1 MEKILVTGA
10 SGFVGQYV
18 VAELI
23 RNGHAVIA
31 SSADPDKARQS
42 SWFDQ
47 ADYISLDL
55 SAFDPAKGY
64 STLNPATDYFRW
76 FGEPDRLIHLAW
88 EGLPNYKD
96 NFHTEVN
103 YPRHAAFLEN
113 LIRHGLSDITVIGT
127 CLEYGMQ
134 EGELREDLP
143 AKPAN
148 PYALAKDM
156 LRHRLEE
163 LQANSPFT
171 FRWARLFYMYGKG
184 QNPKS
189 LLSQL
194 DQALEAG
201 AEVFNMS
208 GGEQVRDYLPV
219 EKVAAYLTRIALQ
232 EEVTGI
238 INCCSGHPVTVK
250 ELVVDYLRRN
260 HKEISLN
267 LGFYLYPDYEP
278 MKFWGDNHKLRSI
291 IGDESIY

>member
-23 RNGHAVIA
+23 RSGYSVIA
-31 SSADPDKARQS
+31 SSADPEKAGRS
-42 SWFDQ
+42 AWFGQ
-47 ADYISLDL
+47 AAYIPLDL
-55 SAFDPAKGY
+55 SAFDPATGD
-64 STLNPATDYFRW
+64 SISGPDTDYFRR

-96 NFHTEVN
+96 SFHTDVN

-113 LIRHGLSDITVIGT
+113 LVRHGLRDMTVIGT

-134 EGELREDLP
+134 EGELGEDLP
-143 AKPAN
+143 PRPAN

-156 LRHRLEE
+156 LRRRLLE
-163 LQANSPFT
+163 LQPNTPFT

-219 EKVAAYLTRIALQ
+219 EAVAGYIVRIALQ
-232 EEVTGI
+232 NDVTGI
-238 INCCSGHPVTVK
+238 INCCSGQPVAVK
-250 ELVVDYLRRN
+250 DFVADYLRRN
-260 HKEISLN
+260 HKKISLN
-267 LGFYLYPDYEP
+267 LGYYPYPDYEP
-278 MKFWGDNHKLRSI
+278 MRFWGKNTKLKTI
-291 IGDESIY
+291 LKDE